1 MQELKC
7 PVCQKTLT
15 NPPGGRVTRHAGRD
29 GNLCRGVGRYA
40 IEVVRASKGRG
51 QVRSNAKVT
60 ARKKAPRPQLGL
72 PSPRPAKP
80 SPKDPKPSET
90 REDRKQRQAREYWS
104 LFGDVLRRD
113 LDDDAGWRR
122 VRLGPSQGAGKRR

>member
-15 NPPGGRVTRHAGRD
+15 NPPGARVTRHAGRD
-29 GNLCRGVGRYA
+29 GNLCRGVGTYA

-60 ARKKAPRPQLGL
+60 ARKKAPRPQPGFAQ
-72 PSPRPAKP
+72 PS
-80 SPKDPKPSET
+80 S
-90 REDRKQRQAREYWS
+90 REAFAEGPEAI
-104 LFGDVLRRD
+104 GD
-113 LDDDAGWRR
+113 G
-122 VRLGPSQGAGKRR
+122 